1 MTEVR
6 LLTLHFGWI
15 LEAMARESA
24 AACDENIT
32 VVRVP
37 TSRREFVNP
46 LNWNLETISRP
57 KYHKVLFVHHETLA
71 RNRTNLQN
79 RDARLLLT
87 HFDQEYL
94 LDLNLLDK
102 VKTVSKV
109 IVQNVNMSN
118 LLIEA
123 GVERAKI
130 EIGYGAVNRS
140 IYHPLTNGYFKDYVL
155 IVGDCKPRKNPELIS
170 EVIKQNSQ
178 TRFVVHGMGWEKHLK
193 NEILSARNLE
203 ILPFSITRN
212 PTLMR
217 EASLLLTLSLNEGGP
232 IPVLEAL
239 ASGTP
244 VLASD
249 TGFCREVI
257 PEEFGSVVQHSTTVE
272 EISSEIVRLSLK
284 KSESWNKDLLN
295 GKYSWRDLGNLLY
308 G

>member
-1 MTEVR
+1 LTEVR

-24 AACDENIT
+24 AACDESIT

-57 KYHKVLFVHHETLA
+57 KSHKVLFVHHETLA
-71 RNRTNLQN
+71 RNRTDLQN

-87 HFDQEYL
+87 HFDKEYL
-94 LDLNLLDK
+94 LDQNLLDK
-102 VKTVSKV
+102 VKKVSRV
-109 IVQNVNMSN
+109 IVQNVNMSR

-123 GVERAKI
+123 GIERTKI

-140 IYHPLTNGYFKDYVL
+140 IYHPLKNGNFNDYVL
-155 IVGDCKPRKNPELIS
+155 IVGDCKPRKNPERIS
-170 EVIKQNSQ
+170 ELIKLNPQ
-178 TRFVVHGMGWEKHLK
+178 THFLIHGTGWEKYLK
-193 NEILSARNLE
+193 TESLSARNLK
-203 ILPFSITRN
+203 IVPFSKERN

-257 PEEFGSVVQHSTTVE
+257 PEEFGSVVSHRTSIE